1 MKMKRVILM
10 ALTLLAVAALT
21 ACGSANDK
29 ANAKTQLG
37 TSAISIVLP
46 EGYAEVGDNFDED
59 QVAYYYK
66 DDKSIDFDVYQ
77 WAKENKYI
85 LEEEAAYFAAEYGT
99 TASEVTVNG
108 VSGMKYISVEEYD
121 GYEYTVINYMFDD
134 GENIVELCFWT
145 INTEEEIA
153 AVDEIMNTISIG

>member
-1 MKMKRVILM
+1 M

-29 ANAKTQLG
+29 ANAKTHLG

-66 DDKSIDFDVYQ
+66 DDKSIDFDV
-77 WAKENKYI
+77 
-85 LEEEAAYFAAEYGT
+85 
-99 TASEVTVNG
+99 
-108 VSGMKYISVEEYD
+108 
-121 GYEYTVINYMFDD
+121 
-134 GENIVELCFWT
+134 
-145 INTEEEIA
+145 
-153 AVDEIMNTISIG
+153 